1 MSILNDNDFEV
12 YEELIFYNFLLCN
25 SIEIKGVVE
34 EDEICE
40 PVQKGERYDSVSLY
54 LRFIEGHVMVVG
66 DFGKH
71 CLEQLHEIALDL
83 SRKYNLPIRSFVN
96 EVVFDECK

>member
-1 MSILNDNDFEV
+1 VI
-12 YEELIFYNFLLCN
+12 
-25 SIEIKGVVE
+25 
-34 EDEICE
+34 
-40 PVQKGERYDSVSLY
+40 
-54 LRFIEGHVMVVG
+54 VVG

-71 CLEQLHEIALDL
+71 CLDQLHTIALDL